1 MKSGFGLFFR
11 VVWRTLVANRGTHA
25 RLTPMRAFVMAWFV
39 PVLGIGQ
46 AIHRICLAL
55 DTVFFPGFRKVEVRA
70 PVLMMGIPRSGT
82 TFLHRVLSKDTETFT
97 TFSLWELMFAP
108 SITERKMF
116 MALGKV
122 DGLFGGFGRRL
133 LVRADRRFFTEV
145 RKIHHVSLF
154 EPEED
159 DLVLFPIFG
168 SLFLLFP
175 FPFEEELWHYARFD
189 TETPKAE
196 RERIMRF
203 YRECVQRHLYV
214 HGTDKIFLSKNPT
227 FSAKVDS
234 LRETFPDA
242 RLICN
247 VRTPY
252 EAAPSLLSFLTFSWR
267 KFRNDDRG
275 FGFRDM
281 ILKLTGYWY
290 RWPMERLPK
299 WPDSQHEF
307 VLYDK
312 LRARPREVVEEL
324 YQRFGLTI
332 TPRFRA
338 MLDAEEARARAYESR
353 HEYSLGQYSLSEDCI
368 LEQYEDVFEYYGFNK
383 RNASEEIAV
392 AGRTAVA
399 SSIEV

>member
-1 MKSGFGLFFR
+1 
-11 VVWRTLVANRGTHA
+11 
-25 RLTPMRAFVMAWFV
+25 MRALVMAWFV
-39 PVLGIGQ
+39 PLLGIGQ
-46 AIHRICLAL
+46 AIHRMCLAL
-55 DTVFFPGFRKVEVRA
+55 DTVLFPGFRKVDVSA

-82 TFLHRVLSKDTETFT
+82 TFLHRVLSKDTDTFT

-108 SITERKMF
+108 SIVERKMF
-116 MALGKV
+116 LGLAVIDKT
-122 DGLFGGFGRRL
+122 LGGSGQRL
-133 LVRADRRFFTEV
+133 LRWADRRFFAEV

-189 TETPKAE
+189 TETPRAE

-227 FSAKVDS
+227 FSSKVDS

-267 KFRNDDRG
+267 KFRNDDCG

-299 WPDSQHEF
+299 WPDFQHEF
-307 VLYDK
+307 VLYDE

-324 YQRFGLTI
+324 YERFGLSI
-332 TPRFRA
+332 SPRFHA
-338 MLDAEEARARAYESR
+338 VLDEEEARAQAYESR
-353 HEYSLGQYSLSEDCI
+353 HEYSLEQYSLSEDSI
-368 LEQYEDVFEYYGFNK
+368 LEQYEDVFEYYGFDK
-383 RNASEEIAV
+383 RRVTEDIAGTERLVGAASV
-392 AGRTAVA
+392 DV
-399 SSIEV
+399 